1 MTTATLRTYT
11 AKDLAQMAR
20 QRGVAGWH
28 SMRKDEL
35 ISTLAATKPNG
46 SLTGANRVGP
56 IDASGTEMRS
66 RQPVPAPVKRQR
78 PTAAQK
84 RLAVLQQERQRLQD
98 LSNLTPT
105 AERDQLLLLVR
116 DPYWLQVTWEITPAS
131 VKRAQ
136 TALGQHWHGATPVL
150 RISRLG
156 EDGAVAATR
165 QVKVH
170 GGVGHWYV
178 DVTEPPSRYRS
189 ELGYVDVVGE
199 FYSLAR
205 SNEVRTPEA
214 AVSEPNEHAWSEVGR
229 NADRVFALSGGYSE
243 GGASQELRQGL
254 EDRLRRPL
262 GRPTETRYMNGPS
275 VVGAS
280 TLNVEIDA
288 ELVLRGSTAQHS
300 HLTIQ
305 GEPIEVRED
314 GSFAIK
320 LPFPDRRQVIP
331 VVASS
336 ADGLHQKTIILGV
349 ERNTKS
355 LEPRRRDAAS

>member
-1 MTTATLRTYT
+1 
-11 AKDLAQMAR
+11 
-20 QRGVAGWH
+20 
-28 SMRKDEL
+28 MRKDEL
-35 ISTLAATKPNG
+35 IATLVATKPAPKG
-46 SLTGANRVGP
+46 DEAGGR
-56 IDASGTEMRS
+56 DAHVPEASS
-66 RQPVPAPVKRQR
+66 RAQRPPSPPVKKR
-78 PTAAQK
+78 PTAVQK
-84 RLAVLQQERQRLQD
+84 RIAAMQQEQQRLQD

-105 AERDQLLLLVR
+105 AQRDQVLLLVR
-116 DPYWLQVTWEITPAS
+116 DPYWLQVTWEITPGS

-136 TALGQHWHGATPVL
+136 TALGQHWHGAVPVL
-150 RISRLG
+150 RIGRLAD
-156 EDGAVAATR
+156 DGSVAGTR

-178 DVTEPPSRYRS
+178 DVSDPPGRYRA
-189 ELGYVDVVGE
+189 ELGYVDVAGE

-205 SNEVRTPEA
+205 SNEVQTPEV
-214 AVSEPNEHAWSEVGR
+214 AVAEPNEHAWSEVGR
-229 NADRVFALSGGYSE
+229 NADRVFAMSGGYSE

-254 EDRLRRPL
+254 EARLRRPL
-262 GRPTETRYMNGPS
+262 GRPTETRYLNGPS

-280 TLNVEIDA
+280 SLTVEIDA
-288 ELVLRGSTAQHS
+288 ELVLRGTTSRHT

-305 GEPIEVRED
+305 GEPIEVHDD
-314 GSFAIK
+314 GNFAIK